1 MTYEYK
7 YILKGETFAWTNA
20 RSGVV
25 DIGSLKFPDR
35 LLHEKIEI
43 TVNKGIAEEY
53 VAKALEEAAR
63 TGASVDPHQ
72 LFREADGQLRRV
84 LAVRPYKEPNQP

>member
-7 YILKGETFAWTNA
+7 YILRGEVFQWDNA
-20 RSGVV
+20 KTGVV

-43 TVNKGIAEEY
+43 TINKGIAEEY
-53 VAKALEEAAR
+53 VRQALDAAVAA
-63 TGASVDPHQ
+63 GKSVDPQ
-72 LFREADGQLRRV
+72 ALLNEAQGQLRRV
-84 LAVRPYKEPNQP
+84 IAVQPYKGPKQV